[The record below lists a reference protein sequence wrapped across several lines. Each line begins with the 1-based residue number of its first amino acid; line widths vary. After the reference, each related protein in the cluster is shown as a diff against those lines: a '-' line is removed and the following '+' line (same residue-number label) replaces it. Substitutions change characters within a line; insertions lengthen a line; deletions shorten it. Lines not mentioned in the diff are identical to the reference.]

1 MPHPYTNIA
10 LPNSMMLVPKVKMMP
25 LEQKQRLLEKCKLI
39 IDVHLVEQAMIELHL
54 ERHREAWDIIY
65 PSRTPY
71 TPPEDFIKEL
81 NKHKSYITELQYRY
95 TILEMF
101 I

>member
-1 MPHPYTNIA
+1 
-10 LPNSMMLVPKVKMMP
+10 
-25 LEQKQRLLEKCKLI
+25 
-39 IDVHLVEQAMIELHL
+39 MIELHL
-54 ERHREAWDIIY
+54 ERHRAAWNVIY
-65 PSRTPY
+65 PFNSKTY
-71 TPPEDFIKEL
+71 EPPEDFIKEL